1 MILITAAGVGDLL
14 LHGSLGVVLIQV
26 PCSKYNPDIRGFFF
40 SPGVCSICLVVQQ
53 DIIFFGAVGP
63 LYRPKGKISYLY
75 MAFQRVIEH
84 FR

>member
-1 MILITAAGVGDLL
+1 MILITAARVGDLL

-26 PCSKYNPDIRGFFF
+26 PCSKYNPDIRDFFF
-40 SPGVCSICLVVQQ
+40 TWGLLYCLVVQQ
-53 DIIFFGAVGP
+53 DITFFGAVSP
-63 LYRPKGKISYLY
+63 LYLPKGKISYLY